1 MSLNKAEQ
9 LWVESNMGLV
19 GTVIKQEVKGIN
31 TLGSLSYDDLF
42 QTGCIGL
49 CNVAKKYVATPEMTS
64 TLAYT
69 YIRNEIF
76 KLLRSSTLRRQKEFS
91 KDTSRHDGVKLDARE
106 VEAADELGLLP
117 IMTQLSEGAPISV
130 VKGIKAMILHT
141 QGYTYREIGELM
153 DGAKANLVTAWVS
166 RARAYL
172 QQDESIASLR
182 EAG

>member
-9 LWVESNMGLV
+9 QWVEANMGLV

-42 QTGCIGL
+42 QTGCIAL
-49 CNVAKKYVATPEMTS
+49 CNVAKEYIAQPGMPS

-69 YIRNEIF
+69 YIRNDIF
-76 KLLRSSTLRRQKEFS
+76 KLLRSTTLHRKREFS
-91 KDTSRHDGVKLDARE
+91 ADTVPPDYMNDESIGPYPV
-106 VEAADELGLLP
+106 DELGLLP
-117 IMTQLSEGAPISV
+117 LMMQLSNDASV
-130 VKGIKAMILHT
+130 SVIKGIKALILHT

-166 RARAYL
+166 KARSYL
-172 QQDESIASLR
+172 LQNKDISDLR
-182 EAG
+182 KAV